1 MFGQDIFKLALF
13 LVLIFTWFVFATA
26 AIGET
31 SNYKHKALIESKE
44 DITKPLVALENKIQK
59 LYGDTDVYI
68 GGTYNKTKDAGYPIL
83 AVKYSK
89 YTLEFAREGWFD
101 APKNNYWKLKVKKP
115 FGIDR
120 INAEIQQ
127 KKKQYTVKG
136 FVKLF

>member
-1 MFGQDIFKLALF
+1 MKRIIVTLAL
-13 LVLIFTWFVFATA
+13 LVSTTVFA
-26 AIGET
+26 ET
-31 SNYKHKALIESKE
+31 PSWALIEKKE
-44 DITKPLVALENKIQK
+44 DVTKPLVSLENKIQK
-59 LYGDTDVYI
+59 LYGNIDVSV
-68 GGTYNKTKDAGYPIL
+68 GGTYNKAKDTGYPIL

-127 KKKQYTVKG
+127 KKKEYTVKG

>member
-1 MFGQDIFKLALF
+1 MKRIIVTLALLF
-13 LVLIFTWFVFATA
+13 STTVFADTP
-26 AIGET
+26 
-31 SNYKHKALIESKE
+31 SWALIESKQ
-44 DITKPLVALENKIQK
+44 DATKLLVSLENKIQK
-59 LYGDTDVYI
+59 LYGNIDVSV
-68 GGTYNKTKDAGYPIL
+68 GGTYNEAKDTGYPIL

-127 KKKQYTVKG
+127 KKKEYTVKG

>member
-1 MFGQDIFKLALF
+1 M
-13 LVLIFTWFVFATA
+13 V
-26 AIGET
+26 
-31 SNYKHKALIESKE
+31 S
-44 DITKPLVALENKIQK
+44 LENKIQK
-59 LYGDTDVYI
+59 LYGNIDVSV
-68 GGTYNKTKDAGYPIL
+68 GGTYNEAKDAGYPIL

-101 APKNNYWKLKVKKP
+101 APKNNYWKIKVKNP

-127 KKKQYTVKG
+127 KKKEYTVKG